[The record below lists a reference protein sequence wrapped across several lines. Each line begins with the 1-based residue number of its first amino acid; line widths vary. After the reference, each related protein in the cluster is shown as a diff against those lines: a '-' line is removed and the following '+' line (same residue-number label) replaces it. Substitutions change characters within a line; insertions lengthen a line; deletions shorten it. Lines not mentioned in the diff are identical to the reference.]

1 MSTVDYGQVI
11 RSDQSPQEVDYGSSA
26 DDDDGS
32 VHSRIGG
39 IDGGH
44 LWQVVV
50 VGSYKDTGEGGQV
63 HNGID
68 GIDGGHHRQVVGVGS

>member
-26 DDDDGS
+26 DDDGS

-44 LWQVVV
+44 
-50 VGSYKDTGEGGQV
+50 
-63 HNGID
+63 
-68 GIDGGHHRQVVGVGS
+68 HRQVVGL